1 MFTRLKSF
9 VSTPTSSVP
18 STPGDQTPPPP
29 GHFKAPLPKA
39 EHLAALREAVPC
51 AECDSCEDEAT
62 TPADEEHYPSFPK
75 KFDMDQES
83 EMLGTCSASALL
95 RSSFSSTPPPPPS
108 AQPADCGRRPCAPQ
122 HGSGERGGDHA
133 FPCDWPRWLTADK
146 SCARC
151 PLPFRTDA
159 PAGAHRH

>member
-95 RSSFSSTPPPPPS
+95 RSSFSSTPPPPFS
-108 AQPADCGRRPCAPQ
+108 STCRLRAQALCPAARLRRE
-122 HGSGERGGDHA
+122 ERG
-133 FPCDWPRWLTADK
+133 PCV
-146 SCARC
+146 
-151 PLPFRTDA
+151 PLRLA
-159 PAGAHRH
+159 AVANG